1 MSSQALRASRES
13 ADDVAAGFY
22 AFRTPLPEDVGEIT
36 SLMSELYAISALL
49 SSLEHVA
56 DDPRH
61 RRCFNM
67 IKPDLHA
74 VLASYAYTIE
84 DIGDIFRDLD
94 GPDASPA
101 TYKRTWLRMGR
112 FFWDQ
117 SKFTLATRLSKYK
130 MVFKEFND
138 LVKDGQYTSPF
149 LAGLVNGF
157 KALLT
162 AQDSRFAARFEGM
175 TIRPNDSPIDN
186 RVSPRPPPRAPT
198 PVRDRPVR
206 EHTARDYPARDYP
219 ARDYLARDYLA
230 RDHPARDHPT
240 RDHPVRDYPV
250 RDYPVRD
257 HPVRD
262 RPVRDRPVRDHP
274 VRDHPVR
281 DHPVRDHPV
290 RDHPVRN
297 NPAADRNARRRR
309 SYERTRPP
317 HLSPPMSPSSGTS
330 SDFPPSVPDIPT
342 SPHTSTTSRST
353 APDVIKEHW
362 AKETFGSTGT
372 STPLPSVR
380 EKSYC
385 RAEPQPGVK
394 QWIKEEGFEELLQ
407 LSLND
412 ESDMRV
418 SFYLRRI
425 DHRVRILCREPHR
438 TRPSDYYCLP
448 LNLLEVLRDGSCLRL
463 CRRRKRGTELVLW
476 TQLKFTTL
484 EDLVLFHNTFLALR
498 SQDAGTSIGEILDHE
513 LDHEEEVFGGTI
525 HDDEYIHALRVYK
538 DSVTGAVRLQ
548 ASVYLGEM
556 NHTPVWTA
564 FVTHNLKKRSWLKPY
579 DSRTVTLRDIKPVIF
594 MSIDDYTPPQTLQGH
609 HVLEFTSSSDAR
621 MFLDIMDELGD

>member
-1 MSSQALRASRES
+1 MAQALRASRQS
-13 ADDVAAGFY
+13 ADDVAVGFY
-22 AFRTPLPEDVGEIT
+22 EFRAPLPEHVGEIT
-36 SLMSELYAISALL
+36 SLTSELYAISALL
-49 SSLEHVA
+49 SSLEHLA
-56 DDPRH
+56 DDPRN
-61 RRCFNM
+61 RRCLNM
-67 IKPDLHA
+67 IKPDLN
-74 VLASYAYTIE
+74 VVQASYTYTIE
-84 DIGDIFRDLD
+84 DIGDIFRELD

-101 TYKRTWLRMGR
+101 RYKRTWLNMGR

-117 SKFTLATRLSKYK
+117 SKYTLHTRLTKYK
-130 MVFKEFND
+130 MAFKEFND
-138 LVKDGQYTSPF
+138 LVRDGQYTSPL

-157 KALLT
+157 KILLSI
-162 AQDSRFAARFEGM
+162 QDSRFAARFEGM

-186 RVSPRPPPRAPT
+186 RSSSRPRPRPRPTT
-198 PVRDRPVR
+198 PVRDRPAR
-206 EHTARDYPARDYP
+206 ERPARDYP
-219 ARDYLARDYLA
+219 PRE
-230 RDHPARDHPT
+230 H
-240 RDHPVRDYPV
+240 PV

-257 HPVRD
+257 HPVR
-262 RPVRDRPVRDHP
+262 
-274 VRDHPVR
+274 
-281 DHPVRDHPV
+281 
-290 RDHPVRN
+290 N
-297 NPAADRNARRRR
+297 NAASDRNARRRR

-342 SPHTSTTSRST
+342 SPHTSTTSRSS

-362 AKETFGSTGT
+362 AKETFGSSGT

-380 EKSYC
+380 ERSYC
-385 RAEPQPGVK
+385 RGEPQPGVK

-418 SFYLRRI
+418 SFYLRRP
-425 DHRVRILCREPHR
+425 DHRVRILCRVPHR
-438 TRPSDYYCLP
+438 TGPSDYYCLP

-498 SQDAGTSIGEILDHE
+498 SQDAGHAIGDILDHE
-513 LDHEEEVFGGTI
+513 LDHEDEVYGGKIT
-525 HDDEYIHALRVYK
+525 DDQYVHALRVYK

-548 ASVYLGEM
+548 ASVYRGEM

-564 FVTHNLKKRSWLKPY
+564 FVTHNLGKRSWLRSY
-579 DSRTVTLRDIKPVIF
+579 DSRTVIVRDIKPVIF
-594 MSIDDYTPPQTLQGH
+594 MSMDDYTPPQTSQGH

-621 MFLDIMDELGD
+621 VFLDIMDELGD